1 PATPPASSR
10 GRAAAR
16 RARTGCSSRSPPVA
30 SERRRTSPTGCSS
43 SSPRS
48 RAGSPGRCS
57 RSMAATP
64 SFDDEERYLR
74 ELSEFIAI
82 PSVSSD
88 EERRGDMRPA
98 AEWVARQL
106 SFMDGRVV
114 EKYRHPVVLAV
125 WLDAT
130 GCPKFLVFMHYD
142 H

>member
-82 PSVSSD
+82 PSVSS
-88 EERRGDMRPA
+88 EEARRDDVRRA

-106 SFMDGRVV
+106 AFMGGRVV
-114 EKYRHPVVLAV
+114 ETDGHPVVLAEC
-125 WLDAT
+125 LDAPGAST
-130 GCPKFLVFMHYD
+130 ILVYA
-142 H
+142 